1 MAQIE
6 ATADPTAFPTTFLDQ
21 CLMPVD
27 DVFIPN
33 ISTIVRKY
41 SNCLKH
47 EFLKPLSDL
56 LNWELDALQGIY
68 LYQFRIL
75 NFHEFSNQSA
85 NLHFNIHFR
94 LVFVFFSSQS
104 LALHG
109 SNATY

>member
-6 ATADPTAFPTTFLDQ
+6 STADPTAFPTTFLDQ

-33 ISTIVRKY
+33 ISNIVRKY
-41 SNCLKH
+41 SNCCKH

-68 LYQFRIL
+68 LFILFIGSNYQFRIL
-75 NFHEFSNQSA
+75 NFHEIFNQSA
-85 NLHFNIHFR
+85 MAL
-94 LVFVFFSSQS
+94 FF
-104 LALHG
+104 LLK
-109 SNATY
+109 NNNK

>member
-68 LYQFRIL
+68 LSFCSRIVNL
-75 NFHEFSNQSA
+75 QSK
-85 NLHFNIHFR
+85 IK
-94 LVFVFFSSQS
+94 
-104 LALHG
+104 
-109 SNATY
+109 T

>member
-47 EFLKPLSDL
+47 ELLKPLSDL

-68 LYQFRIL
+68 
-75 NFHEFSNQSA
+75 
-85 NLHFNIHFR
+85 
-94 LVFVFFSSQS
+94 
-104 LALHG
+104 
-109 SNATY
+109 